1 MHRLHVNVCTGFLFI
16 VRYIYIYIYIY
27 IYQSQTNRHVQK
39 VAIVME
45 HAELQDTYTVLRIE
59 SLTSFKMGS
68 GRAVCF
74 VFEWS
79 SAYQYKT
86 PTDDLNKGFT
96 LFFNS
101 YLIFQ

>member
-1 MHRLHVNVCTGFLFI
+1 
-16 VRYIYIYIYIY
+16 
-27 IYQSQTNRHVQK
+27 
-39 VAIVME
+39 ME
-45 HAELQDTYTVLRIE
+45 HAEVQDTYTVFCIE

-86 PTDDLNKGFT
+86 PTDNLNKGFT
-96 LFFNS
+96 LFF
-101 YLIFQ
+101 F